1 MTPQQ
6 IADHELRVWQER
18 RHLRPIYRMIDVP
31 PLVPEQDSDEY
42 ERGLDVLQAVMV
54 S

>member
-18 RHLRPIYRMIDVP
+18 RHLKPIYRLIDCP
-31 PLVPEQDSDEY
+31 PLVPEDGGYDAKLEAVA
-42 ERGLDVLQAVMV
+42 RAVNDV
-54 S
+54 